1 MAAPFPI
8 PVTAAQVGTY
18 FVGQYY
24 HVLQSQPEFVH
35 QFYSDASTMLRIDG
49 AARETAAAMH
59 QIHALIMSLS
69 YTGIEIKTAQSLES
83 WSGGVLVMVSGSV
96 QIKDYNQRRKFMQ
109 TFFLA
114 PQEKGFFVLNDIFHF
129 VEEDPVHQQQA
140 VLLPQS
146 NLDSKLI
153 ASSAINKPVSNY
165 LLGGDIQV
173 RDYVATNEVKENGVV
188 DNYGFSEQ
196 RMPRAP
202 DSEHIREDNAVE
214 DSNGSLQCSVNAV
227 QDHVPASPDE
237 PAGEPQKHTYA
248 SILRVAKGQSTP
260 SVASQPSHKSM
271 SPSEWDHAPQSS
283 SQQQQT
289 TVLAN
294 AFERSETDAA
304 EELPATEDEDEIKS
318 VYVRNL
324 SPTVS
329 PSEIEEEFKNFGRI
343 RPDGVV
349 IRSRKDV
356 GVCYA
361 FVEFEDMTGVHNAV
375 KAGSVQIAGR
385 QVYIE
390 ERRPNSNIPSRG
402 GRRGRGRGSYQS
414 DAPRGRF
421 SSRSFGRG
429 SGQDGGDREYNKS
442 KGNGFYRPSPRQER
456 GNSGHHQVPRNG
468 QNLAES

>member
-1 MAAPFPI
+1 MATPFPI

-24 HVLQSQPEFVH
+24 QVLQSQPEFVH
-35 QFYSDASTMLRIDG
+35 QFYSDASTMLRIDANG
-49 AARETAAAMH
+49 RETASAML
-59 QIHALIMSLS
+59 QIHQLIMSLS
-69 YTGIEIKTAQSLES
+69 YTGIEIKTAHSLES

-96 QIKDYNQRRKFMQ
+96 QIKDFNQRRKFMQ

-129 VEEDPVHQQQA
+129 VEEDPVHQQA
-140 VLLPQS
+140 ILIPQS
-146 NLDSKLI
+146 NHDSQLNT
-153 ASSAINKPVSNY
+153 SSAINKPVSNY
-165 LLGGDIQV
+165 LLGGDIQA

-196 RMPRAP
+196 RLQRVP
-202 DSEHIREDNAVE
+202 DSEHIREDTAVE
-214 DSNGSLQCSVNAV
+214 ESNGSLQSSVNAL
-227 QDHVPASPDE
+227 QDHAPASPDQ

-260 SVASQPSHKSM
+260 YVASQPSHKNV
-271 SPSEWDHAPQSS
+271 SPSEWDQAPQIS

-289 TVLAN
+289 TASTN
-294 AFERSETDAA
+294 AFERSETDAG
-304 EELPATEDEDEIKS
+304 EELHVTEDEDEIKS

-324 SPTVS
+324 SPAVS
-329 PSEIEEEFKNFGRI
+329 PSEIEDEFKNFGRI
-343 RPDGVV
+343 RPDGVI

-375 KAGSVQIAGR
+375 KTGSVQIAGR

-421 SSRSFGRG
+421 YSRSFGRG
-429 SGQDGGDREYNKS
+429 NGQDGGDREYSKS

-456 GNSGHHQVPRNG
+456 ANSGYHQPRNG